1 MKKRMLYLRKTP
13 VQSAFIIYL
22 LALGLILF
30 PTQWL
35 GDLFFAEE
43 KMAVLFGLGGMR
55 VVMGA
60 VMALIAVHTGFSA
73 SFLPRSVKGVLL
85 ALPAVLIAVNNLP
98 IVALARGDASLL
110 YGGAYIA
117 VFLF

>member
-35 GDLFFAEE
+35 GDLFFA
-43 KMAVLFGLGGMR
+43 
-55 VVMGA
+55 
-60 VMALIAVHTGFSA
+60 
-73 SFLPRSVKGVLL
+73 
-85 ALPAVLIAVNNLP
+85 
-98 IVALARGDASLL
+98 
-110 YGGAYIA
+110 
-117 VFLF
+117 

>member
-43 KMAVLFGLGGMR
+43 KTAVLFGLGGMR

-60 VMALIAVHTGFSA
+60 VMALIARAYGIFRVVSA
-73 SFLPRSVKGVLL
+73 ALGKGR
-85 ALPAVLIAVNNLP
+85 ASGS
-98 IVALARGDASLL
+98 ARGSHRRQ
-110 YGGAYIA
+110 
-117 VFLF
+117 

>member
-73 SFLPRSVKGVLL
+73 SFLPRAFSKRSPSAASYSRSFCKRRVLPSRDGL
-85 ALPAVLIAVNNLP
+85 S
-98 IVALARGDASLL
+98 RS
-110 YGGAYIA
+110 
-117 VFLF
+117 